1 MYAVLQR
8 IVSPAP
14 PTAIILPLHI
24 ALVLPSSESVVVALA
39 LLLLLLLPLLLPPL
53 LVQMLLPQS

>member
-14 PTAIILPLHI
+14 PAAIILPLHI
-24 ALVLPSSESVVVALA
+24 ALVLPSSESVVASA
-39 LLLLLLLPLLLPPL
+39 LLLLPLLLPPL